1 MSLNKTRKRSITK
14 SKRDLERHKRK
25 KIIQNLNSFND
36 FRKAFI
42 DVGVNFDDA
51 VNNMV
56 ELFANYKR
64 NLEKA
69 LEVLHDKKKTR

>member
-1 MSLNKTRKRSITK
+1 MSLNKTRKRSIAK

-25 KIIQNLNSFND
+25 KILQTLKSFND
-36 FRKAFI
+36 FRKALI
-42 DVGVNFDDA
+42 DTGTTFDDA

-56 ELFANYKR
+56 ELFTNYKR

-69 LEVLHDKKKTR
+69 LEVVYGKK